1 MLRNA
6 TAYSQRRIQFD
17 RPTIDIPANQTK
29 IADLMIRL
37 RLSRIATFYTAYLWD
52 LGWDITMES
61 NAIKVFCAES
71 SQQSSLDAVQVLG
84 GDGLTPFYPSLNYM
98 HVAKVENISGGT
110 VEACRQ
116 VIFKSGL
123 KLMAEDLAA
132 QRRVMH
138 KDLGVPVPD
147 TGPIEK
153 QTDITEEKILALLA
167 EDYLINPGLHM
178 TRGDI
183 AEHLTDDDSLDGLLV
198 ALEQKGL
205 VKIYRTKKGI
215 ELIKATYDG
224 LKKANPKEYYRW
236 FPAWVSD
243 DRKF

>member
-1 MLRNA
+1 
-6 TAYSQRRIQFD
+6 
-17 RPTIDIPANQTK
+17 
-29 IADLMIRL
+29 
-37 RLSRIATFYTAYLWD
+37 
-52 LGWDITMES
+52 
-61 NAIKVFCAES
+61 
-71 SQQSSLDAVQVLG
+71 
-84 GDGLTPFYPSLNYM
+84 M

-123 KLMAEDLAA
+123 KLMAQDLAA

-147 TGPIEK
+147 TGPIEQ
-153 QTDITEEKILALLA
+153 QTDITEGKILALLA
-167 EDYLINPGLHM
+167 EDYRINPGLHM

-183 AEHLTDDDSLDGLLV
+183 AEHWTDDASLDGLLV

-215 ELIKATYDG
+215 ELIKATYEG
-224 LKKANPKEYYRW
+224 LKKAHPKEYYRW